1 MKNFVK
7 PGKVITLVNP
17 SGAVL
22 ASGQMVVCGSRV
34 FVATGKAEIGATL
47 EVLTEGVVRY
57 SKTAGQAY
65 VVGTTLYYDPATDK
79 VTSTAGSLK
88 SVGYAAEIAASGD
101 ASAEVSLH
109 ALNV

>member
-7 PGKVITLVNP
+7 PGKCITLVNP
-17 SGAVL
+17 SGAALV
-22 ASGQMVVCGSRV
+22 SGQMVVCGSRV
-34 FVATGKAEIGATL
+34 FVATGAAAIAGTV

-57 SKTAGQAY
+57 SKTTGQAY

-88 SVGYAAEIAASGD
+88 AVGYAAEIAASAD
-101 ASAEVSLH
+101 TSAEVSLC